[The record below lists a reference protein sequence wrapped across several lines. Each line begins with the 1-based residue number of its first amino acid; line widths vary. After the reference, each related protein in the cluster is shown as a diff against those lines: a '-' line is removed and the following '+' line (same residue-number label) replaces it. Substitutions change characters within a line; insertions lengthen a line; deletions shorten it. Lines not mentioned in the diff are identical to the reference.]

1 MPGPSLDLRCLPAV
15 PAVTRRNARATSVR
29 ARSSSS
35 SRLPISTRVRGG
47 VAAALSQLKPAL
59 RNAVRL
65 RDVEIDG
72 EVVRIPGDFPH

>member
-1 MPGPSLDLRCLPAV
+1 
-15 PAVTRRNARATSVR
+15 
-29 ARSSSS
+29 
-35 SRLPISTRVRGG
+35 LPISTRVRGG

-72 EVVRIPGDFPH
+72 EVVRIPGDFPHGLALLAGVAPEPGQPPIYDSDGRLPSHLPPGRGE

>member
-1 MPGPSLDLRCLPAV
+1 
-15 PAVTRRNARATSVR
+15 
-29 ARSSSS
+29 
-35 SRLPISTRVRGG
+35 LPISTRVRGG